1 MADNRLRY
9 YITGNATGL
18 NKALTSASQRVQG
31 FGKKIQGIGAG
42 LQKFSAI
49 TALAGGA
56 AVKMAMDFDKNLGKI
71 EALVG
76 VSGSALDE
84 LAEASKRV
92 AKQTGISSAQT
103 SEAMFFI
110 TSAGLRG
117 ADALEVLESA
127 SRASASG
134 LGEVATIADLATS
147 AMNAYGVENLSASA
161 ATDVLTSAVR
171 EGKLEA
177 SALASSMGSVIPL
190 ASALEVSFDEVG
202 AAMAAMSRTGTDAAQ
217 GATQLT
223 SILSSLTKVTPAA
236 EANFRLMGLNVH
248 ELREELKGEGG
259 LINVLFKLKDGIN
272 GNTQAAS
279 DIFPNLKALKG
290 VLDLLGKGANT
301 TKDIFNALSKSQG
314 ATQKAFEITEKRASF
329 QLQKSL
335 NNVKESFKEVG
346 EEILVRML
354 PAFTKA
360 LEFVRNI
367 FNAFNN
373 LDGGIQKAILS
384 FGALVVVGPTIISL
398 FGTLITLVGSL
409 LSPIGLLAA
418 ALAGVAY
425 IIYKNWGEV
434 APVLVGLY
442 NQFVDLYNSSLTLR
456 TVIAGVGVAF
466 KTVFIGIKTAV
477 FEVVNV
483 FSTLWKLIKE
493 FSEKGVK
500 GSFLDILDEGFED
513 AKQIANDGADEIGE
527 AFDDGIEQAF
537 GSRLEKKTVDQ
548 LNGSLSNAFNT
559 VKKKFGD
566 FTSFF
571 AGGTGVP
578 TTEPTTIT
586 TEDSDV
592 ATDKA
597 EENGDRVIK
606 KVSAFKQ
613 MIDATLE
620 STEVLGEGI
629 SNAFI
634 GAFDAMMQGENVFKA
649 LGQMLLDLVKRLIAA
664 AIAAFVLS
672 TLIGGIFGKGKS
684 FKGPEGLRGLT
695 DMQGLFSKFGGFD
708 TKEMAS
714 GGIVSTPTLATIGEY
729 AGARQN
735 PEVVAPLDKL
745 KNLIG
750 ETGGGNN
757 IQVGGQFTLKG
768 QDLVVALQRAD
779 RNRNRIK

>member
-92 AKQTGISSAQT
+92 AKQTGISSAET

-110 TSAGLRG
+110 TSAGLES
-117 ADALEVLESA
+117 ADAIKVLESA

-134 LGEVATIADLATS
+134 LGDVATIADLATS
-147 AMNAYGVENLSASA
+147 AMNAYGVENLDASA
-161 ATDVLTSAVR
+161 ATDVLTAAVR

-177 SALASSMGSVIPL
+177 SALAGSMGSVIPL

-202 AAMAAMSRTGTDAAQ
+202 AAMAAMSRTGTDAAS
-217 GATQLT
+217 GATQL
-223 SILSSLTKVTPAA
+223 SAILSSLTKVTPAA
-236 EANFRLMGLNVH
+236 RDNFRLMGLDVD
-248 ELREELKGEGG
+248 ELRNQLKEEGG
-259 LINVLFKLKDGIN
+259 LINVLFQLKDGID

-279 DIFPNLKALKG
+279 DIFPNLRALRG
-290 VLDLLGKGANT
+290 VLDLLGKGADT
-301 TKDIFNALSKSQG
+301 TKDIFNELSKSQG
-314 ATQKAFEITEKRASF
+314 ATQKAFEVTEKRASF

-398 FGTLITLVGSL
+398 FGTLISLVGTL
-409 LSPIGLLAA
+409 LTPIGLLAA

-500 GSFLDILDEGFED
+500 GSFLDILNEGFED

-537 GSRLEKKTVDQ
+537 GSRLEKKTVEQ

-578 TTEPTTIT
+578 TTEPTTT
-586 TEDSDV
+586 TEPPTTVVDDEEE
-592 ATDKA
+592 DKY
-597 EENGDRVIK
+597 EKTTE
-606 KVSAFKQ
+606 KVSKLKTMFDMLKGSA
-613 MIDATLE
+613 DA
-620 STEVLGEGI
+620 VGEGI
-629 SNAFI
+629 KGAFL

-649 LGQMLLDLVKRLIAA
+649 LGQMLLDLIKKFVAA
-664 AIAAFVLS
+664 ALAAFVLS
-672 TLIGGIFGKGKS
+672 TLVKAIFPGAGGGGGAF
-684 FKGPEGLRGLT
+684 EGLK
-695 DMQGLFSKFGGFD
+695 DFKSLFGSFAGI
-708 TKEMAS
+708 EMAK
-714 GGIVSTPTLATIGEY
+714 GGIVSTPTLATVGEY

-735 PEVVAPLDKL
+735 PEVIAPLDKL

-750 ETGGGNN
+750 ENGGGNN

>member
-92 AKQTGISSAQT
+92 AKQTGISSAET

-110 TSAGLRG
+110 TSAGLES
-117 ADALEVLESA
+117 ADAIKVLESA

-134 LGEVATIADLATS
+134 LGDVATIADLATS
-147 AMNAYGVENLSASA
+147 AMNAYGVENLDASA
-161 ATDVLTSAVR
+161 ATDVLTAAVR

-177 SALASSMGSVIPL
+177 SALAGSMGSVIPL

-202 AAMAAMSRTGTDAAQ
+202 AAMAAMSRTGTDAAS
-217 GATQLT
+217 GATQL
-223 SILSSLTKVTPAA
+223 SAILSSLTKVTPAA
-236 EANFRLMGLNVH
+236 RDNFRLMGLDVD
-248 ELREELKGEGG
+248 ELRNQLKEEGG
-259 LINVLFKLKDGIN
+259 LINVLFQLKDGID

-279 DIFPNLKALKG
+279 DIFPNLRALRG

-301 TKDIFNALSKSQG
+301 TKDIFNELSKSQG
-314 ATQKAFEITEKRASF
+314 ATQKAFEVTEKRASF

-398 FGTLITLVGSL
+398 FGTLISLVGTL
-409 LSPIGLLAA
+409 LTPIGLLAA

-500 GSFLDILDEGFED
+500 GSFLDILNEGFED

-537 GSRLEKKTVDQ
+537 GSRLEKKTVEQ

-578 TTEPTTIT
+578 TTEPTTT
-586 TEDSDV
+586 TEPPTTVVDDEEE
-592 ATDKA
+592 DKY
-597 EENGDRVIK
+597 EKTTE
-606 KVSAFKQ
+606 KVSKLKTMFDMLKGSA
-613 MIDATLE
+613 DA
-620 STEVLGEGI
+620 VGEGI
-629 SNAFI
+629 KGAFL

-649 LGQMLLDLVKRLIAA
+649 LGQMLLDLIKKFVAA
-664 AIAAFVLS
+664 ALAAFVLS
-672 TLIGGIFGKGKS
+672 TLVKAIFPGAGGGGGAF
-684 FKGPEGLRGLT
+684 EGLK
-695 DMQGLFSKFGGFD
+695 DFKSLFGSFAGI
-708 TKEMAS
+708 EMAK
-714 GGIVSTPTLATIGEY
+714 GGIVSTPTLATVGEY

-735 PEVVAPLDKL
+735 PEVIAPLDKL

-750 ETGGGNN
+750 ENGGGNN

>member
-92 AKQTGISSAQT
+92 AKQTGISSAET

-117 ADALEVLESA
+117 ADAIQVLESA

-134 LGEVATIADLATS
+134 LGDVATIADLATS
-147 AMNAYGVENLSASA
+147 AMNAYGVENLDASA
-161 ATDVLTSAVR
+161 ATDVLTAAVR

-177 SALASSMGSVIPL
+177 SALAGSMGSVIPL

-202 AAMAAMSRTGTDAAQ
+202 AAMAAMSRTGTDAAS
-217 GATQLT
+217 GATQL
-223 SILSSLTKVTPAA
+223 SAILSSLTKVTPAA
-236 EANFRLMGLNVH
+236 RDNFRLMGLDVD
-248 ELREELKGEGG
+248 ELRNQLKEEGG
-259 LINVLFKLKDGIN
+259 LINVLFQLKDGID

-279 DIFPNLKALKG
+279 DIFPNLRALRG

-301 TKDIFNALSKSQG
+301 TKDIFNELSKSQG
-314 ATQKAFEITEKRASF
+314 ATQKAFEVTEKRASF

-398 FGTLITLVGSL
+398 FGTLISLVGTL
-409 LSPIGLLAA
+409 LTPIGLLAA

-500 GSFLDILDEGFED
+500 GSFLDILNEGFED

-537 GSRLEKKTVDQ
+537 GSRLEKKTVEQ

-578 TTEPTTIT
+578 TTEPTTT
-586 TEDSDV
+586 TEPPTTVVDDEEE
-592 ATDKA
+592 DKY
-597 EENGDRVIK
+597 EKTTE
-606 KVSAFKQ
+606 KVSKLKTMFDMLKGSA
-613 MIDATLE
+613 DA
-620 STEVLGEGI
+620 VGEGI
-629 SNAFI
+629 KGAFL

-649 LGQMLLDLVKRLIAA
+649 LGQMLLDLIKKFVAA
-664 AIAAFVLS
+664 ALAAFVLS
-672 TLIGGIFGKGKS
+672 TLVKAIFPGAGGGGGAF
-684 FKGPEGLRGLT
+684 EGLK
-695 DMQGLFSKFGGFD
+695 DFKSLFGSFAGI
-708 TKEMAS
+708 EMAK
-714 GGIVSTPTLATIGEY
+714 GGIVSTPTLATVGEY

-735 PEVVAPLDKL
+735 PEVIAPLDKL

-750 ETGGGNN
+750 ENGGGNN

>member
-1 MADNRLRY
+1 
-9 YITGNATGL
+9 
-18 NKALTSASQRVQG
+18 
-31 FGKKIQGIGAG
+31 
-42 LQKFSAI
+42 
-49 TALAGGA
+49 
-56 AVKMAMDFDKNLGKI
+56 LG
-71 EALVG
+71 
-76 VSGSALDE
+76 D
-84 LAEASKRV
+84 
-92 AKQTGISSAQT
+92 
-103 SEAMFFI
+103 
-110 TSAGLRG
+110 
-117 ADALEVLESA
+117 
-127 SRASASG
+127 
-134 LGEVATIADLATS
+134 VATIADLATS
-147 AMNAYGVENLSASA
+147 AMNAYGVENLDASA
-161 ATDVLTSAVR
+161 ATDVLTAAVR

-177 SALASSMGSVIPL
+177 SALAGSMGSVIPL

-202 AAMAAMSRTGTDAAQ
+202 AAMAAMSRTGTDAAS
-217 GATQLT
+217 GATQL
-223 SILSSLTKVTPAA
+223 SAILSSLTKVTPAA
-236 EANFRLMGLNVH
+236 RDNFRLMGLDVD
-248 ELREELKGEGG
+248 ELRNQLKEEGG
-259 LINVLFKLKDGIN
+259 LINVLFQLKDGID

-279 DIFPNLKALKG
+279 DIFPNLRALRG

-301 TKDIFNALSKSQG
+301 TKDIFNELSKSQG
-314 ATQKAFEITEKRASF
+314 ATQKAFEVTEKRASF

-398 FGTLITLVGSL
+398 FGTLISLVGTL
-409 LSPIGLLAA
+409 LTPIGLLAA

-500 GSFLDILDEGFED
+500 GSFLDILNEGFED

-537 GSRLEKKTVDQ
+537 GSRLEKKTVEQ

-578 TTEPTTIT
+578 TTEPTTT
-586 TEDSDV
+586 TEPPTTVVDDEEE
-592 ATDKA
+592 DKY
-597 EENGDRVIK
+597 EKTTE
-606 KVSAFKQ
+606 KVSKLKTMFDMLKGSA
-613 MIDATLE
+613 DA
-620 STEVLGEGI
+620 VGEGI
-629 SNAFI
+629 KGAFL

-649 LGQMLLDLVKRLIAA
+649 LGQMLLDLIKKFVAA
-664 AIAAFVLS
+664 ALAAFVLS
-672 TLIGGIFGKGKS
+672 TLVKAIFPGAGGGGGAF
-684 FKGPEGLRGLT
+684 EGLK
-695 DMQGLFSKFGGFD
+695 DFKSLFGSFAGI
-708 TKEMAS
+708 EMAK
-714 GGIVSTPTLATIGEY
+714 GGIVSTPTLATVGEY

-735 PEVVAPLDKL
+735 PEVIAPLDKL

-750 ETGGGNN
+750 ENGGGNN

>member
-92 AKQTGISSAQT
+92 AKQTGISSAET

-117 ADALEVLESA
+117 ADAIQVLESA

-134 LGEVATIADLATS
+134 LGDVATIADLATS
-147 AMNAYGVENLSASA
+147 AMNAYGVENLDASA
-161 ATDVLTSAVR
+161 ATDVLTAAVR

-177 SALASSMGSVIPL
+177 SALAGSMGSVIPL

-202 AAMAAMSRTGTDAAQ
+202 AAMAAMSRTGTDAAS
-217 GATQLT
+217 GATQL
-223 SILSSLTKVTPAA
+223 SAILSSLTKVTPAA
-236 EANFRLMGLNVH
+236 RDNFRLMGLDVD
-248 ELREELKGEGG
+248 ELRNQLKEEGG
-259 LINVLFKLKDGIN
+259 LINVLFQLKDGID

-279 DIFPNLKALKG
+279 DIFPNLRALRG
-290 VLDLLGKGANT
+290 VLDLLGKGADT
-301 TKDIFNALSKSQG
+301 TKDIFNELSKSQG
-314 ATQKAFEITEKRASF
+314 ATQKAFEVTEKRASF

-398 FGTLITLVGSL
+398 FGTLISLVGTL
-409 LSPIGLLAA
+409 LTPIGLLAA

-500 GSFLDILDEGFED
+500 GSFLDILNEGFED

-537 GSRLEKKTVDQ
+537 GSRLEKKTVEQ

-578 TTEPTTIT
+578 TTEPTTT
-586 TEDSDV
+586 TEPPTTVVDDEEE
-592 ATDKA
+592 DKY
-597 EENGDRVIK
+597 EKTTE
-606 KVSAFKQ
+606 KVSKLKTMFDMLKGSA
-613 MIDATLE
+613 DA
-620 STEVLGEGI
+620 VGEGI
-629 SNAFI
+629 KGAFL

-649 LGQMLLDLVKRLIAA
+649 LGQMLLDLIKKFVAA
-664 AIAAFVLS
+664 ALAAFVLS
-672 TLIGGIFGKGKS
+672 TLVKAIFPGAGGGGGAF
-684 FKGPEGLRGLT
+684 EGLK
-695 DMQGLFSKFGGFD
+695 DFKSLFGSFAGI
-708 TKEMAS
+708 EMAK
-714 GGIVSTPTLATIGEY
+714 GGIVSTPTLATVGEY

-735 PEVVAPLDKL
+735 PEVIAPLDKL

-750 ETGGGNN
+750 ENGGGNN

>member
-92 AKQTGISSAQT
+92 AKQTGISSAET

-110 TSAGLRG
+110 TSAGLES
-117 ADALEVLESA
+117 ADAIKVLESA

-134 LGEVATIADLATS
+134 LGDVATIADLATS
-147 AMNAYGVENLSASA
+147 AMNAYGVENLDASA
-161 ATDVLTSAVR
+161 ATDVLTAAVR

-177 SALASSMGSVIPL
+177 SALAGSMGSVIPL

-202 AAMAAMSRTGTDAAQ
+202 AAMAAMSRTGTDAAS
-217 GATQLT
+217 GATQL
-223 SILSSLTKVTPAA
+223 SAILSSLTKVTPAA
-236 EANFRLMGLNVH
+236 RDNFRLMGLDVD
-248 ELREELKGEGG
+248 ELRNQLKEEGG
-259 LINVLFKLKDGIN
+259 LINVLFQLKDGID

-279 DIFPNLKALKG
+279 DIFPNLRALRG
-290 VLDLLGKGANT
+290 VLDLLGKGADT

-314 ATQKAFEITEKRASF
+314 ATQKAFEVTEKRASF

-398 FGTLITLVGSL
+398 FGTLISLVGTL
-409 LSPIGLLAA
+409 LTPIGLLAA

-500 GSFLDILDEGFED
+500 GSFLDILNEGFED

-537 GSRLEKKTVDQ
+537 GSRLEKKTVEQ

-578 TTEPTTIT
+578 TTEPTTT
-586 TEDSDV
+586 TEPPTTVVDDEEE
-592 ATDKA
+592 DKY
-597 EENGDRVIK
+597 EKTTE
-606 KVSAFKQ
+606 KVSKLKTMFDMLKGSA
-613 MIDATLE
+613 DA
-620 STEVLGEGI
+620 VGEGI
-629 SNAFI
+629 KGAFL

-649 LGQMLLDLVKRLIAA
+649 LGQMLLDLIKKFVAA
-664 AIAAFVLS
+664 ALAAFVLS
-672 TLIGGIFGKGKS
+672 TLVKAIFPGAGGGGGAF
-684 FKGPEGLRGLT
+684 EGLK
-695 DMQGLFSKFGGFD
+695 DFKSLFGSFAGI
-708 TKEMAS
+708 EMAK
-714 GGIVSTPTLATIGEY
+714 GGIVSTPTLATVGEY

-735 PEVVAPLDKL
+735 PEVIAPLDKL

-750 ETGGGNN
+750 ENGGGNN